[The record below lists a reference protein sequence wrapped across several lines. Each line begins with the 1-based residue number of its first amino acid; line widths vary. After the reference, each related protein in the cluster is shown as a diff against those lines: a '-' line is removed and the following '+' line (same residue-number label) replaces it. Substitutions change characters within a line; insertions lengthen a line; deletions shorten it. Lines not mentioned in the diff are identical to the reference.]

1 MVCFYDAG
9 RAAPDRLL
17 TVLIVRGRKDIWWH
31 TDEVNKD
38 LLSRFGRR
46 IRELRSK
53 RCMSQEALALEAD
66 LDRSYVGQV
75 ERGTRNISLEN
86 IEKLA
91 EALGV
96 SVSEL
101 TKGI

>member
-1 MVCFYDAG
+1 VADNV
-9 RAAPDRLL
+9 L
-17 TVLIVRGRKDIWWH
+17 T
-31 TDEVNKD
+31 
-38 LLSRFGRR
+38 RFGRR
-46 IRELRSK
+46 VRELRLK
-53 RCMSQEALALEAD
+53 RGLSQESLALDAG

-75 ERGTRNISLEN
+75 ERGERNVSLEN

-91 EALGV
+91 IALRA